1 MSTAAGSSADRK
13 PRDHVRHR
21 TTASNRSQAGLTSV
35 AESSR
40 VWPMKDDSAV
50 RISAATNAAL
60 ERAMARLA
68 KKAPLSASKK
78 GLLGACVERALPG
91 LVRELER
98 SAT

>member
-1 MSTAAGSSADRK
+1 MITGTDRLFVD
-13 PRDHVRHR
+13 RGIAHVGHN
-21 TTASNRSQAGLTSV
+21 TTAEDACLQRLTSV
-35 AESSR
+35 AKSSM

-60 ERAMARLA
+60 EKAMARLA

-78 GLLGACVERALPG
+78 GLLGACVDRALPG
-91 LVRELER
+91 LVKELER